1 MFARPAKEQVISN
14 GLNPIQEKPCRESV
28 ISVALTEHLT
38 VLDSSYSEKR
48 PQASKLPDLE
58 HSEEST
64 QKGAH
69 KSMKA
74 NGSSK
79 DWQEEVDWTPKP
91 KSPDH
96 EWEVEW

>member
-1 MFARPAKEQVISN
+1 
-14 GLNPIQEKPCRESV
+14 
-28 ISVALTEHLT
+28 
-38 VLDSSYSEKR
+38 
-48 PQASKLPDLE
+48 
-58 HSEEST
+58 
-64 QKGAH
+64 
-69 KSMKA
+69 MKA